1 MSETQYHPKFLLKK
15 NNCGIADAASVR
27 PHVSFWALF
36 SCNHCRRFLL
46 EIMYWWKSA
55 KCSAVSDNLGTVL
68 RLPQGGRCVPP
79 LLYIV
84 RRGAIRQVTNL
95 GGSIV
100 LNCGALQI
108 NSFPL
113 FTSQCAHA
121 GFIGHA
127 AGAFDLLESH
137 LLVISFVERK
147 KGRSMF

>member
-1 MSETQYHPKFLLKK
+1 M
-15 NNCGIADAASVR
+15 
-27 PHVSFWALF
+27 
-36 SCNHCRRFLL
+36 
-46 EIMYWWKSA
+46 
-55 KCSAVSDNLGTVL
+55 SDNLGTVL
-68 RLPQGGRCVPP
+68 RLPQCGRCVPP

-137 LLVISFVERK
+137 LLVISFVVRK
-147 KGRSMF
+147 VETQKSRCFKFYWDFIFYTTGLELRNE

>member
-1 MSETQYHPKFLLKK
+1 M
-15 NNCGIADAASVR
+15 IV
-27 PHVSFWALF
+27 
-36 SCNHCRRFLL
+36 
-46 EIMYWWKSA
+46 EIMYSWKSA

-100 LNCGALQI
+100 LICGALQI

-147 KGRSMF
+147 SRGRSMF